1 MMKSNQLMQVN
12 LGGKKFPIEHKT
24 MMGSLTDIWNIGNSF
39 REEKGLKPLGLGD
52 FLRSTSTH
60 EFVEEL
66 ENDLG
71 IENSKYGK
79 LPHLESL
86 ESGPSKKD
94 GRVET
99 IKSELIKTKRGKNGG
114 TWAHLYILLEAA
126 ARLDAGLRLKMY
138 KTFISGKLLEWRDSS
153 GDEFQ
158 NLNIAIDA
166 YLPGRE
172 GKENTGIYITCAK
185 RIKEKVNPD
194 GGSWNT
200 ATHQQLK
207 HRTEIEKKIVGFL
220 EMGFINDYHHLKQVI
235 SKI

>member
-39 REEKGLKPLGLGD
+39 REEKGLKPLKLD
-52 FLRSTSTH
+52 NFLTSPDTQ
-60 EFVEEL
+60 EFVIAL

-71 IENSKYGK
+71 IENSKY
-79 LPHLESL
+79 L
-86 ESGPSKKD
+86 ESGYSKKD
-94 GRVET
+94 GRVEKIT
-99 IKSELIKTKRGKNGG
+99 SDLIKTKRGKNGG
-114 TWAHLYILLEAA
+114 TWAHLYIILEAA
-126 ARLDAGLRLKMY
+126 AKLDANLRLSMY